1 MAHAGDRAIRRVEKF
16 FGHRHP
22 DMRVRVDT
30 PRRRDDAG
38 QSGHDRNEALD
49 HRPPRKV
56 SSRFAAPD
64 SGRRLE
70 RRVGRKRGL
79 HPRRS
84 AIAARI
90 VGAFAS
96 AVDMQDRG
104 AGMAHNVG
112 VGFGQNFQIMA
123 GRGELIDEIAGEA

>member
-16 FGHRHP
+16 FRHRHP

-38 QSGHDRNEALD
+38 QSGHDRDEALD

-90 VGAFAS
+90 VGAFES

-112 VGFGQNFQIMA
+112 VGVGQNFQIMA